1 MSDPHSQ
8 RTDALPYRV
17 RESKRA
23 RRVLLRVLVEGALE
37 VVVPTGFN
45 PKHIPEIVVAHAGW
59 IQRARAH
66 LERKRLL
73 AREEKLPVEV
83 CFQATGVRV
92 SVHYVP
98 VPSDGLRLTH
108 ASPTEVRITG
118 DAANVE
124 GCRLLLRRWLRSQAR
139 SLLIPWLSRASG
151 ETGLRYQLAQVRSQ
165 QSRWG
170 SCSARGT
177 ISLNE
182 KLLFLPPELVRYVLV
197 HELCHTIHL
206 SHSTAFWDLVRQF
219 EPEFSTLN
227 ATLRKAN
234 RFIPTWAS

>member
-1 MSDPHSQ
+1 MSGPHSQ
-8 RTDALPYRV
+8 RTDALPYRI

-23 RRVLLRVLVEGALE
+23 RRVLLRVLAEGALE

-45 PKHIPEIVVAHAGW
+45 PKHVPEIVSAHAGW
-59 IQRARAH
+59 IQRTRAH
-66 LERKRLL
+66 LERTQLL
-73 AREEKLPVEV
+73 ARAEKLPEEV
-83 CFQATGVRV
+83 WFRATGARV
-92 SVHYVP
+92 SVRYVP
-98 VPSDGLRLTH
+98 APSDGLRLTH
-108 ASPTEVRITG
+108 ASPTVIRIEG

-124 GCRLLLRRWLRSQAR
+124 GCRSRIRRCLRGQAKR
-139 SLLIPWLSRASG
+139 LLIPWLSRASQ
-151 ETGLRYQLAQVRSQ
+151 ETGLRYKLAQVRSQ

-177 ISLNE
+177 ISLND

>member
-1 MSDPHSQ
+1 MSGPHSQ
-8 RTDALPYRV
+8 RTDALPYRI

-23 RRVLLRVLVEGALE
+23 RRVLLRVLAEGALE

-45 PKHIPEIVVAHAGW
+45 PKHIPESVVAHAGW

-108 ASPTEVRITG
+108 ASPTEIRIEG
-118 DAANVE
+118 DVANVE
-124 GCRLLLRRWLRSQAR
+124 GCRLLLRRWLRSQAKCF
-139 SLLIPWLSRASG
+139 LIPWLSREIGRASCR
-151 ETGLRYQLAQVRSQ
+151 ERV
-165 QSRWG
+165 
-170 SCSARGT
+170 
-177 ISLNE
+177 
-182 KLLFLPPELVRYVLV
+182 
-197 HELCHTIHL
+197 
-206 SHSTAFWDLVRQF
+206 
-219 EPEFSTLN
+219 
-227 ATLRKAN
+227 
-234 RFIPTWAS
+234 